1 MEPSLRSDLGV
12 GMRHER
18 TVWRLS
24 MPANKPCSLLW
35 AAHDCSR
42 DKISL
47 FSIDFRTQL
56 NSHFTT
62 VPMAIPLTGQQRNG
76 VFIAQLQL
84 IFVRRRGA
92 AVGAIICAVIDITTF
107 DKVGG
112 RRRTKII
119 GNFSPRFFFAC
130 CAAFLAPYYTTNA
143 TLDNRKV
150 GTGNAR
156 PKPAKVLDVVKHV
169 GGLVPVAHPSTGIGT
184 TTTITTIID
193 GIIIPPDVD
202 GITPEHH
209 LGAVLDD
216 RSALDPN
223 PEGNGG
229 AVMDA
234 KLAAGGGYGRAV
246 AVGDVDRAG
255 HGPVR
260 RDGAVGGIDDVDGLA
275 LPSAVGRGKKIREG
289 KQG

>member
-1 MEPSLRSDLGV
+1 MV
-12 GMRHER
+12 
-18 TVWRLS
+18 
-24 MPANKPCSLLW
+24 
-35 AAHDCSR
+35 
-42 DKISL
+42 
-47 FSIDFRTQL
+47 
-56 NSHFTT
+56 
-62 VPMAIPLTGQQRNG
+62 IPLTGHQRNG
-76 VFIAQLQL
+76 AFIAQLQL

-107 DKVGG
+107 DTVGG
-112 RRRTKII
+112 RRRIQII
-119 GNFSPRFFFAC
+119 GNFSLFFAC
-130 CAAFLAPYYTTNA
+130 CAAFLASYYTTNA
-143 TLDNRKV
+143 TVDNRKV

-156 PKPAKVLDVVKHV
+156 PKPTKVLDVVKHV

-184 TTTITTIID
+184 TTIID
-193 GIIIPPDVD
+193 GIIIPPDTD

-234 KLAAGGGYGRAV
+234 KLAAGGGYGRTV
-246 AVGDVDRAG
+246 AVGNVDRAG

-260 RDGAVGGIDDVDGLA
+260 RDGAVGGIDDVDGLT